1 MMEGGLH
8 YWRLAIMLLLTLAA
22 PFADTAPAL
31 AFQTLAD
38 NRLDMTALKA
48 MTWPLAAA
56 KGVERGIFDA
66 AFEGL
71 SPDPSLQ
78 ALAQQQPE
86 FSRPIQAYVATALAP
101 QRIRRGQEA
110 ARRWRAELDGI
121 ERDYGIAREIVLA
134 VWGMETDFARLSGEK
149 DVIRTLATLALR
161 DPEGS
166 PMADLVAA
174 LVMLQ
179 SGVRRADLRGSWA
192 GAMGYPQF
200 LPTTYLKY
208 AVSFNG
214 QSTPDI
220 WTSVPDSL
228 ASIANFLQKS
238 GWMAGLAWGFE
249 VKLPQ
254 GFAYQTLHGDFQAFA
269 RQGIVR
275 ADGRAL
281 PKGEATLFLPAGA
294 PGPALLLAANYW
306 VLKQYNNSDSYALSL
321 ALLAEAIANRPGLQK
336 AWPAPTIQLDPQDQ
350 RQLQRLLSR
359 LGFYHGT
366 IDGKTGPATRDAVHD
381 FQIHVGYAPADG
393 FPTPALLA
401 AVRRSAGIAD

>member
-1 MMEGGLH
+1 MIESGLH
-8 YWRLAIMLLLTLAA
+8 HWRLAMLLLL
-22 PFADTAPAL
+22 AL
-31 AFQTLAD
+31 ATPCAAAAGAFHARSD
-38 NRLDMTALKA
+38 NPLDMAALKA

-71 SPDPSLQ
+71 SPDPSLP

-101 QRIRRGQEA
+101 QRLRRGQA
-110 ARRWRAELDGI
+110 AAQRWRAELDRI
-121 ERDYGIAREIVLA
+121 ERTYGIARETVLA

-161 DPEGS
+161 DPDGPPVAE
-166 PMADLVAA
+166 LVAA

-208 AVSFNG
+208 AVSFAG

-238 GWMAGLAWGFE
+238 GWMPGLAWGFE
-249 VKLPQ
+249 VKLPRD
-254 GFAYQTLHGDFQAFA
+254 FAFQSLHGDFQAFA

-281 PKGEATLFLPAGA
+281 PNGAATLFLPAGA
-294 PGPALLLAANYW
+294 PGPALLLSANYW

-336 AWPAPTIQLDPQDQ
+336 AWPALTPQLDSQDR
-350 RQLQRLLSR
+350 RQLQLLLAR
-359 LGFYHGT
+359 LGFYRGT

-381 FQIHVGYAPADG
+381 FQIHIGDAPADG
-393 FPTPALLA
+393 FPTPTVLA
-401 AVRRSAGIAD
+401 AVRRAAGIAD